1 MNLYFSDSET
11 VHRIHSKPLLIYVPI
26 PDFSMPY
33 NVLCLVCTVLAMGIG
48 TILNLTTDQ
57 LVDADAAKPDT
68 NLGKVVYFVKDSILM
83 PIYNRIV
90 SKFRRPVE
98 ASEPAV
104 DTSQE
109 PVDQANTSS

>member
-1 MNLYFSDSET
+1 
-11 VHRIHSKPLLIYVPI
+11 
-26 PDFSMPY
+26 MPY

-68 NLGKVVYFVKDSILM
+68 NLGKVIYFVKDTILM

-90 SKFRRPVE
+90 SKFRRPKPADTE
-98 ASEPAV
+98 PAETSEPA

>member
-1 MNLYFSDSET
+1 
-11 VHRIHSKPLLIYVPI
+11 
-26 PDFSMPY
+26 MPY

-68 NLGKVVYFVKDSILM
+68 NLGKVIYFVKDSFLM
-83 PIYNRIV
+83 PIYNRIA
-90 SKFRRPVE
+90 SKFRRQAE
-98 ASEPAV
+98 QQA

-109 PVDQANTSS
+109 PVEQANTSS